1 MILKFWGTR
10 GSIPVPGKNTLKYG
24 GNTPCVEVLTKP
36 GRLII
41 LDAGSGL
48 RELGKYLTKYTS
60 QNTIDIFISHYHW
73 DHIQG
78 IPFFLPLF
86 NDENKIT
93 FHGQAQGKLDTQ
105 ELISRQM
112 SPSFFPVE
120 MKDLNA
126 NIKYK
131 NILPSKTYNIDD
143 VKIQT
148 LEANHSAPTIIYKLT
163 RRNKS
168 IVYVTDNELLTSE
181 DYTKDPM
188 GDIAINNKQLINFCK
203 DCDYLIHDTMYDETT
218 VKQKKGWGHS
228 SNVALTYF
236 SILAGVKNLVLF
248 HYNPDY
254 TDKKIDKLLSETKS
268 IIKAKK
274 SKMKC
279 IAAREGKRIA
289 I

>member
-41 LDAGSGL
+41 LDAGSGI
-48 RELGKYLTKYTS
+48 RELGKYLTKYTHH
-60 QNTIDIFISHYHW
+60 NIIDIFISHFHW

-86 NDENKIT
+86 EKGNNIT
-93 FHGQAQGKLDTQ
+93 FHGQGQGKHGIK

-112 SPSFFPVE
+112 APSFFPIE
-120 MKDLNA
+120 MKDLNSKVRY
-126 NIKYK
+126 NQI
-131 NILPSKTYNIDD
+131 ITGKTYKIDD
-143 VKIQT
+143 VIIET
-148 LEANHSAPTIIYKLT
+148 LAANHSAPTVIYKLT
-163 RRNKS
+163 RRKKS
-168 IVYVTDNELLTSE
+168 IVYVTDNELITSS
-181 DYTKDPM
+181 DFSKDPM
-188 GDIAINNKQLINFCK
+188 GDVARNNKQLIDFCRN
-203 DCDYLIHDTMYDETT
+203 CDYLIHDTMYDESSI
-218 VKQKKGWGHS
+218 KSKKGWGHS

-248 HYNPDY
+248 HFNPDY
-254 TDKKIDKLLSETKS
+254 ADQKIDDLLSEAKS
-268 IIKAKK
+268 IIKSVK
-274 SKMKC
+274 SAMKC
-279 IAAREGKRIA
+279 IAAREGQKIE